1 MNLTEMRDR
10 EERVFKALG
19 EVLDGASGRS
29 LTAEESEKVER
40 MNAEADE
47 LQGRMRSAA
56 AVEAAE
62 MRLSSARGGWNMS
75 ETKIEKSPETDF
87 RGFARGDFGREFR
100 VGPSV
105 EGRAL
110 PVTGGAAPNA
120 APLAPLGLYERFIT
134 IMDRMAPMR
143 TICAVDTF
151 ATSDIRYP
159 QQASQVT
166 VNADTDE
173 GDAFDTFEPTF
184 GSKTPTPRKFAVQ
197 TSVTNEAVNDSLF
210 SLEDIILQQQAEAL
224 AAAQNAAFMLGTG
237 VPNADD
243 TLFES
248 HVSAGGK
255 EKVSAAE
262 DKVTILE
269 LVAGLCELGSTG
281 YFGRPG
287 AFVVS
292 PAMIDDLMTETAD
305 SRPILQAQAQS
316 TFATQSPFQI
326 FGRPVY
332 VASEGATM
340 AAETTVAAY
349 VTQDCARIAD
359 VQGIN
364 FLRDPYTLAASGQIN
379 LLASIRSGFAITEAR
394 GIVTYKTKA
403 S

>member
-1 MNLTEMRDR
+1 MNLNEMRDK
-10 EERVFKALG
+10 EERVFRALG

-29 LTAEESEKVER
+29 LTAEEAEKVER

-75 ETKIEKSPETDF
+75 ETQVEKSPETDF

-120 APLAPLGLYERFIT
+120 APLAPLGLYERFVT

-143 TICAVDTF
+143 TVCAVDTF

-166 VNADTDE
+166 VDDDTAE
-173 GDAFDTFEPTF
+173 GAAFDNFEPTF

-197 TSVTNEAVNDSLF
+197 TSVTNEAVNDSFF
-210 SLEDIILQQQAEAL
+210 SLEDVILQQQAEAL

-237 VPNADD
+237 VDAGDDRLFADH
-243 TLFES
+243 T
-248 HVSAGGK
+248 SAGGK
-255 EKVSAAE
+255 EKVAASAT
-262 DKVTILE
+262 KVTLLE
-269 LVAGLCELGSTG
+269 LVSGLCELASTG

-292 PAMIDDLMTETAD
+292 PGMIDDLMTETAD
-305 SRPILQAQAQS
+305 SRPILQPQAQS
-316 TFATQSPFQI
+316 TFSIQSPFQV

-332 VASEGATM
+332 VASEGSAM
-340 AAETTVAAY
+340 TTGKHVAAY

-394 GIVTYKTKA
+394 GIVTYKTA
-403 S
+403 

>member
-1 MNLTEMRDR
+1 MNLNEMRDK

-19 EVLDGASGRS
+19 DVLDGASGRS
-29 LTAEESEKVER
+29 LTAEEAEKVER
-40 MNAEADE
+40 MNAECDE

-62 MRLSSARGGWNMS
+62 MRLSSARGGWNMN
-75 ETKIEKSPETDF
+75 ETKVEKSPEADF

-100 VGPSV
+100 VNPSV

-120 APLAPLGLYERFIT
+120 APLAPLGLYERFIS

-143 TICAVDTF
+143 TVCAVDTF

-166 VNADTDE
+166 VDDDCAE
-173 GDAFDTFEPTF
+173 GGSYNEFEPTF

-197 TSVTNEAVNDSLF
+197 TSVTNEAVNDSFF
-210 SLEDIILQQQAEAL
+210 SLEDVILQQQAEAL

-237 VPNADD
+237 VDAGDDRLFADH
-243 TLFES
+243 T
-248 HVSAGGK
+248 SAGGK
-255 EKVSAAE
+255 EKVAASAT
-262 DKVTILE
+262 KVTLLE
-269 LVAGLCELGSTG
+269 LVSGLCELASTG

-292 PAMIDDLMTETAD
+292 PGMIDDLMTETAD
-305 SRPILQAQAQS
+305 SRPILQPQAQS
-316 TFATQSPFQI
+316 TFSIQSPFQV

-332 VASEGATM
+332 VASEGSAM
-340 AAETTVAAY
+340 TTGKHVAAY

-359 VQGIN
+359 VQGLN

-394 GIVTYKTKA
+394 GIVTYKTA
-403 S
+403 